1 MIDLSNLRAPGWQKI
16 VADLSAPAGDDR
28 VFMARLLSAIAQVSG
43 SRQAVLFLVP
53 VTPRGESPDQPAPE
67 AEPRPVLTW
76 PLPPELAAVVERGG
90 KVDVPIPDASIERL
104 ADARSAVRHAAL
116 SRQSHIFGLDGDDAL
131 YDPSGK
137 GFLIAIPVPGGL
149 GPDSA
154 ATPVSAVIT
163 LLLEARSRQAI
174 QTTMALVEVL
184 AGYVHTHA
192 AGQQLRR
199 VRSAGASLDLG
210 ARLIASIN
218 NARTFKGASIQ
229 LVNDL
234 CRQLGVDRVALGWI
248 GGGKSSQGRMF
259 SKVIAMSDTEHIDRR
274 MEMIRKIEAAM
285 DECLDQEQAVLYP
298 PPPADGADADVLLSQ
313 AITHSHR
320 ELAAGDAKLKVA
332 SLPLRIDERV
342 LGVLLI
348 ESTGAGPIDLQT
360 IELLQASLDLI
371 SPVIEIRRSDDRNL
385 ALRAWDSLE
394 RAGAWLVGPR
404 HTLWKLAGAALLAA
418 SLVVTFVDVT
428 YRVGSPM
435 RIEARE
441 PRTVS
446 VPFSGKIMMLAE
458 GIEPGKRVEKGQL
471 LFQMDTTEQQLQR
484 LQAQSSIVEA
494 MKKADEARKK
504 GNQSDA
510 QQAEAQA
517 EGARARLGLAEH
529 NIAEARVVAPLTGT
543 IIAGDI
549 RDKVGAAVEIG
560 QSVFQI
566 ADLSDMIVE
575 AKVDDRD
582 IALIRP
588 DATGE
593 VSTKA
598 DPAKSFGFTVER
610 IVPLS
615 QAQEGKNAFVVRG
628 RLTASAPWFRPGM
641 EGIAKFNTEKHS
653 LAWIAGRRVIDQLRL
668 WLWW

>member
-16 VADLSAPAGDDR
+16 VADLASPAADDR
-28 VFMARLLSAIAQVSG
+28 VFMARLLAAIAQVSG
-43 SRQAVLFLVP
+43 ARQAVLFLVP

-67 AEPRPVLTW
+67 AEPRPVLMW
-76 PLPPELAAVVERGG
+76 PFAPGEGVPKMDAPVPE
-90 KVDVPIPDASIERL
+90 ASVERL

-116 SRQSHIFGLDGDDAL
+116 SRQAHVFGFDSSDML
-131 YDPSGK
+131 YDASGK
-137 GFLIAIPVPGGL
+137 GFLIAVPVPGGL

-163 LLLEARSRQAI
+163 LVLDPRSRPAL
-174 QTTMALVEVL
+174 QTTLALVELL

-199 VRSAGASLDLG
+199 VRSASASLDLG

-218 NARTFKGASIQ
+218 HARTFKGAAIQ

-248 GGGKSSQGRMF
+248 GGAKNQQGRLF
-259 SKVIAMSDTEHIDRR
+259 SRVIAMSDTEQIDRR
-274 MEMIRKIEAAM
+274 MAMVQKIETAM

-298 PPPADGADADVLLSQ
+298 PPAAGGEGAGADVLLAQ
-313 AITHSHR
+313 AITHAHR
-320 ELAAGDAKLKVA
+320 DLAAGDAKLKVA

-342 LGVLLI
+342 LGVLLF

-371 SPVIEIRRSDDRNL
+371 APVLEIRRSDDRNL
-385 ALRAWDSLE
+385 ALRAWDSTV

-404 HTLWKLAGAALLAA
+404 HTLWKIAGVLVVAA
-418 SLVVTFVDVT
+418 SLVVTLVDVT
-428 YRVGSPM
+428 YRVSAPM

-446 VPFSGKIMMLAE
+446 VPFSGKIRSLAD
-458 GIEPGKRVEKGQL
+458 GIEPGRRVEKGQL
-471 LFQMDTTEQQLQR
+471 LFEMDTTEQQLQK
-484 LQAQSSIVEA
+484 LQAQSQIVEA
-494 MKKADEARKK
+494 EKKADEARKK
-504 GNQSDA
+504 GNISDA

-517 EGARARLGLAEH
+517 DQARCRLGLAQH
-529 NIAEARVVAPLTGT
+529 NIDEARIVAPITGT
-543 IIAGDI
+543 VISGDI

-560 QSVFQI
+560 QSVFQV
-566 ADLSDMIVE
+566 ADLTDMIVE
-575 AKVDDRD
+575 ARVDDRD
-582 IALIRP
+582 IALVRP

-593 VSTKA
+593 IATKA
-598 DPAKSFGFTVER
+598 DPAKSFPFGVER

-615 QAQEGKNAFVVRG
+615 QAQEGKNAFIVRAK
-628 RLTASAPWFRPGM
+628 LTESAPWFRPGM
-641 EGIAKFNTEKHS
+641 EGIAKFNAEKHS
-653 LAWIAGRRVIDQLRL
+653 LAWIAGRRVVDQLRL